1 MNQPQ
6 SDNKKLN
13 QKYFKVDLISSKIK
27 IKIIY
32 LFWLVFLF
40 YNMLV
45 SVLRFVLN
53 QNKNISFNS
62 KDSLVYKHVGLMLS
76 ASQEDPRQKISK
88 LCMEIPQIEIYNV
101 ITTRVYSMKSWN
113 YLKILWIKY
122 ERSVRHLTSVKL
134 LYNSLS

>member
-45 SVLRFVLN
+45 SGLHFVLN

-76 ASQEDPRQKISK
+76 ASQEDQRQKISK
-88 LCMEIPQIEIYNV
+88 LCMEISRIEIYDV